1 MRGSIGEPAR
11 FPTLEAG
18 FLLGPRVSSSHTL
31 TWCARMTHSRNC
43 STVRQKRLILRTAP
57 PGEGQAHGAR
67 LPRPFVGSLYG
78 SLPLATPDAPLW
90 RIVLLSSF
98 SSYDLLPSSAKAL
111 KEMGITTPTPIQERS
126 IPPLLDG
133 RDVVGQARTGSGKT
147 LAFGLPLMEMIEP
160 ADRFVQ
166 ALVLVPTRELA
177 QQVATVLEHLGRT
190 DGVRVIRVVG
200 GVAMGPQE
208 QALRRGAQVVV
219 GAPGRVL
226 DLVRRGTLK
235 LDRVRFMVLDEA
247 DEMLDRG
254 FAPDVQRILSFTP
267 EPKKRQTAMF
277 SATLPEWVQ
286 TVAAK
291 HLHDPIKVEVD
302 TRPED
307 VPDIEHV
314 VWEVASDRRMDAL
327 RSFLDECAEGP
338 NIVFGRTKHGVR
350 KLGRQLQSLGYRVA
364 ILQGNMSQN
373 ARDREMAAF
382 KAGHVPILVA
392 TNVAARGL
400 DVDDVQIVLNFE
412 LPETSELLTHRVGRT
427 GRRGRSGRAVTLV
440 TPTDADKF
448 RTFERELKVKLPRKR
463 WPGGASVETREPS
476 LRTAAAGGP
485 PSHMAPRAPRG
496 TDSRRRQPAPPSRQ
510 GGGNRSWSRDRDRD
524 DRRSAR
530 G

>member
-1 MRGSIGEPAR
+1 M
-11 FPTLEAG
+11 
-18 FLLGPRVSSSHTL
+18 
-31 TWCARMTHSRNC
+31 
-43 STVRQKRLILRTAP
+43 
-57 PGEGQAHGAR
+57 
-67 LPRPFVGSLYG
+67 
-78 SLPLATPDAPLW
+78 
-90 RIVLLSSF
+90 SSF

-126 IPPLLDG
+126 IPPLLEG

-160 ADRFVQ
+160 DDRFVQ

-177 QQVATVLEHLGRT
+177 QQVATVLEHLGRA
-190 DGVRVIRVVG
+190 DSIRVIRVVG
-200 GVAMGPQE
+200 GVSMGPQE
-208 QALRRGAQVVV
+208 QAIRRGAQVVV

-235 LDRVRFMVLDEA
+235 LDRVRYMVLDEA

-254 FAPDVQRILSFTP
+254 FAPDVQRILSYTP
-267 EPKKRQTAMF
+267 EPKNRQTAMF
-277 SATLPEWVQ
+277 SATLPDWVQ
-286 TVAAK
+286 AVASK
-291 HLHDPIKVEVD
+291 HLHNPVKVEVD

-314 VWEVASDRRMDAL
+314 AWEVATDRRMDAL
-327 RSFLDECAEGP
+327 RSFLDETPEGP

-382 KAGHVPILVA
+382 KSGQVPILVA

-400 DVDDVQIVLNFE
+400 DVDDVQIVLNYE

-427 GRRGRSGRAVTLV
+427 GRRRRSGRAVTLV

-463 WPGGASVETREPS
+463 WPGGAAVDTREPS
-476 LRTAAAGGP
+476 LRTAASMP
-485 PSHMAPRAPRG
+485 PPMHVGRAPRG
-496 TDSRRRQPAPPSRQ
+496 TDQRRRGPAPAARQ
-510 GGGNRSWSRDRDRD
+510 GQGGNRSWSRDRDRD
-524 DRRSAR
+524 GRRSAR